1 MERLWVG
8 EGDERRKGLAG
19 GKSKREKGIS
29 EM

>member
-8 EGDERRKGLAG
+8 GGDERRKGLAG
-19 GKSKREKGIS
+19 GENKREKVIS